1 MNYYVRNT
9 EFGRRFMAAW
19 IHARC
24 GFKDQ
29 YALWHT
35 TLRLAAEAKCLPYH
49 DEIYTILY
57 RDIRLGFNATTTE
70 YPHLAVDCAN
80 RIKRCPDFNFCDD
93 RPNPFSHG
101 HAKPTDFFVHQ
112 SIAAKHNASFKVG
125 NGAIFTVQDRWNDNG
140 DRIITELGLNTSII
154 AKYSSQCSGLL
165 LR

>member
-19 IHARC
+19 FSSRC

-35 TLRLAAEAKCLPYH
+35 TLSLAAEAKCLPYH
-49 DEIYTILY
+49 GEIFAAAY
-57 RDIRLGFNATTTE
+57 DDSHHGFNETTTE
-70 YPHLAVDCAN
+70 YPDLAVDCAN

-93 RPNPFSHG
+93 KSPNPFPPRY
-101 HAKPTDFFVHQ
+101 AKPTDFFAHR
-112 SIAAKHNASFKVG
+112 SIAAKHTATIKAGNGSQFKV
-125 NGAIFTVQDRWNDNG
+125 QDLWNHKG
-140 DRIITELGLNTSII
+140 DRIISELGLNTSII

-165 LR
+165 L